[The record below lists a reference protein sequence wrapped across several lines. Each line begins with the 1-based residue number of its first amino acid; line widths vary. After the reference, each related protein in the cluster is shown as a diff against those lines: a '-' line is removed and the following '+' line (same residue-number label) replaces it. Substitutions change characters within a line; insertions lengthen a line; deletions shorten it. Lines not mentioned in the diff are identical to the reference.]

1 VNEANPSEAYG
12 DGKLPSAFHIF
23 RIFFFDFGIKGLG
36 GVGAERVKGTIIYVR
51 N

>member
-12 DGKLPSAFHIF
+12 DGKLPSAFRMF
-23 RIFFFDFGIKGLG
+23 WIFFFDLGIKGLV
-36 GVGAERVKGTIIYVR
+36 GVGAKRIKEAIIYVR